1 MLKKNQINSN
11 RKAKSKNKL
20 LIGTQEG
27 KINSNK
33 KAKSTQN
40 AKEEQLT
47 NRRGKST
54 QILKKINLQQ
64 INLKY

>member
-20 LIGTQEG
+20 LTVTHEG

-33 KAKSTQN
+33 KAKSTQM
-40 AKEEQLT
+40 
-47 NRRGKST
+47 
-54 QILKKINLQQ
+54 LKKNKLLTGGENQ
-64 INLKY
+64 LKC